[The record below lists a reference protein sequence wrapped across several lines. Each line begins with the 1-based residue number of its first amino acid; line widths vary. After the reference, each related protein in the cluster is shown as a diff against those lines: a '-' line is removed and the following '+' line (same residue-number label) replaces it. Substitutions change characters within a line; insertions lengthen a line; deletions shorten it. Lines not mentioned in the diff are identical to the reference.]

1 MKRGIVDCFLTIP
14 ACVKLAQLYVIGFFI
29 FSALDETSSHMYD
42 LGDREV
48 EMQQFDIHRYCFFNL
63 SCVCR
68 VNCDNMQC
76 L

>member
-1 MKRGIVDCFLTIP
+1 MKHSIVDCILKIP
-14 ACVKLAQLYVIGFFI
+14 PSVKLAQLYAIFFI
-29 FSALDETSSHMYD
+29 FRVLDETSSDMYD
-42 LGDREV
+42 LRDREV
-48 EMQQFDIHRYCFFNL
+48 EMQQFDKHRYYFFNL